1 MLGFWAPT
9 YAKTFNIPG
18 YHLHLLSADHQHGGH
33 VLGIQAK
40 NLSLQVMDADNL
52 TMALPETPA
61 FLQADLSADPSAAL
75 SKAEGA
81 QSK

>member
-1 MLGFWAPT
+1 MGFWSPI
-9 YAKTFNIPG
+9 YARTFNIPG

-33 VLGIQAK
+33 VLGIQAR
-40 NLSLQVMDADNL
+40 NLTLQVMDAVNL
-52 TMALPETPA
+52 TMALPETPD
-61 FLQADLSADPSAAL
+61 FLKADLSADPSAAL